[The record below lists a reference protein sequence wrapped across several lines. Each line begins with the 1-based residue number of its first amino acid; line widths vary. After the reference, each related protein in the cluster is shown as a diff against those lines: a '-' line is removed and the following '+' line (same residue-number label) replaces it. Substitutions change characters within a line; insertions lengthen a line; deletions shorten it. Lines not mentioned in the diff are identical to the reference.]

1 MYNKNLT
8 RFDEGGT
15 HESNPNGG
23 VFQGTAPDGS
33 KNMVEQN
40 ETKKGNFIYS
50 NRISLDKDL
59 VHQFNLPAYVAN
71 KSVADASKAIDNK
84 FKDRQDKYARETK
97 NTLLDRLSQAQEY
110 LKQRED
116 ADAAQA
122 NQAMQ
127 ANSQQVPDMMNG
139 QVPDGME
146 EYTEQGAQQNPQ
158 EEVVEGQSLNPSS
171 PIAAFGGYQ
180 VKKFWDGG
188 DAPIGSNLTPAGLV
202 PLQGAQLTAP
212 QVPASA
218 GINSNLSSDENDDN
232 GQRQAKKVVGA
243 AGAAFDLGRTAF
255 GKAAQD
261 TTGQA
266 TSASV
271 DKAGM
276 IGSSALKGASA
287 GAAFGPWG
295 AAIGA
300 GVGTIAGVFGAK
312 KAQQAALVNNNNFSI
327 NTNRKTSDNYAAN
340 GGEIIVDPIQK
351 VAQTTGIGTGPT
363 NNDMHFNTKQIV
375 RYQPGVSNDK
385 LGSGFY
391 LYSKNVTDPG
401 FNVNRDREF
410 IKQSEMKAVQRTPQW
425 NEYMKNEALK
435 KQQGNSFANGGKM
448 NPPNMITQFKKGGIP
463 SGYGADGRF
472 IKPIIEDD
480 NLPSINSVNDIR
492 KYQQSKGI
500 KSTGT
505 MGPLTT
511 SAYEADRLKSPA
523 YNPDLTNLHP
533 AETVNPGST
542 LESMENYYNSS
553 ANNVNNRK
561 TLGNKVANAITDNA
575 GEALRYAPVAMNAF
589 QLAKLKKPGAVNYQT
604 LEGRYKPSYV
614 DEAQMQRIVDQE
626 ANNQISALSQS
637 GGSEG
642 ALRNA
647 ILGAG
652 LNKTKA
658 LNDAYANAAAANR
671 ATDTQA
677 QTFNRDTDLQ
687 NINIRNKAIDEE
699 RMDEAAYRGA
709 KSKLLSTMG
718 TDVGHIGKEIAD
730 ADLASALTGYTRKG
744 KYLVKPDGTRVT
756 PEELARTKNIYNQQN
771 SLPSF
776 KKGDKYVDESGV
788 VKTFK
793 HGGYLNINKKF
804 K

>member
-23 VFQGTAPDGS
+23 VPQGTAPDGS
-33 KNMVEQN
+33 KNMVEQG
-40 ETKKGNFIYS
+40 ESKKGNFIYS

-116 ADAAQA
+116 SDAAQA

-139 QVPDGME
+139 QVPEGME
-146 EYTEQGAQQNPQ
+146 EYTEQGSQQNPQ
-158 EEVVEGQSLNPSS
+158 EEVIEGQSLNPSS
-171 PIAAFGGYQ
+171 TIAAFGGYQ

-188 DAPIGSNLTPAGLV
+188 DAPIGSNLTPVGLAT
-202 PLQGAQLTAP
+202 LQGAKLTAP

-218 GINSNLSSDENDDN
+218 GVMPATSEDDKEISA
-232 GQRQAKKVVGA
+232 GSVVGA
-243 AGAAFDLGRTAF
+243 AGTAFDLGRTAF

-276 IGSSALKGASA
+276 IGGSALKGAAA
-287 GAAFGPWG
+287 GAAFGPLGAGIGAVLGG
-295 AAIGA
+295 AAGLL
-300 GVGTIAGVFGAK
+300 GSK

-340 GGEIIVDPIQK
+340 GGEIIVDPTQK

-410 IKQSEMKAVQRTPQW
+410 IKQSEMNAVQRTPQW
-425 NEYMKNEALK
+425 NEYMRNESFK
-435 KQQGNSFANGGKM
+435 KQQSNSFSNGGEM
-448 NPPNMITQFKKGGIP
+448 NPSHMITQFAKGGNKRNIP
-463 SGYGADGRF
+463 QIDYMDPVNEFATSSLEDNSIKAPLMTKQSTSYIPTFGDKVKLGALKASDY
-472 IKPIIEDD
+472 IK
-480 NLPSINSVNDIR
+480 
-492 KYQQSKGI
+492 
-500 KSTGT
+500 
-505 MGPLTT
+505 
-511 SAYEADRLKSPA
+511 
-523 YNPDLTNLHP
+523 
-533 AETVNPGST
+533 
-542 LESMENYYNSS
+542 
-553 ANNVNNRK
+553 
-561 TLGNKVANAITDNA
+561 DNA

-744 KYLVKPDGTRVT
+744 KYLTKPDGTRVT